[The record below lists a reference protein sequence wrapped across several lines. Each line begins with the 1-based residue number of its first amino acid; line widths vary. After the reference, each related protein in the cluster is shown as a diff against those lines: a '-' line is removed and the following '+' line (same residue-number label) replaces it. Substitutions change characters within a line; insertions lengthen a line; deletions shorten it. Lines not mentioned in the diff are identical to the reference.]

1 MRKRHVHD
9 LSSYAMFSSNA
20 GELTPLKITEMLPND
35 TFVGNS
41 EAVIRM
47 SALKRPV
54 MHPLKVKLFHF
65 FCPTR
70 LVWPEWEKFITQGKY
85 GSTPPVHP
93 YITIDSTDCLP
104 GSLLDR
110 MGVRAPSGGI
120 NTVNI
125 NAIPISMYNLIV
137 NKFFLDQDLG
147 SELARSDISGDRSA
161 VENIGGFQVNWKKD
175 YFNTARP
182 WAQKSPS
189 IPILNSIIPVNRF
202 SNAGQTLSKVSGTN
216 TASANGDVLI
226 NGGGLGSSALE
237 SVSIDLNN
245 THYANGAAA
254 GDVPDLRMRTA
265 LQRFFENRANDGS
278 RLIEYLRSS
287 FGANVRDNVLQ
298 NPELVNY
305 SEKTIQFSEVLQTA
319 EGTDPVGTL
328 RGHGQGG
335 LRSNNFKFYAQEHG
349 YFMTLMYI
357 MPEPMYVDSMERFWL
372 KDTFTEYF
380 QQELE
385 AIGEQSIYQG
395 ELNMQAVTN
404 TTKKDA
410 FGWGPRYGDYMRAL
424 HLISGT
430 FRSTD
435 LDWHMARL
443 SDASTLTLN
452 DTFVRFPPTDR
463 IFDDPT
469 APGYQIMS
477 YHKLIARR
485 NVKRHVKN
493 RIL

>member
-9 LSSYAMFSSNA
+9 LSNYSLLQANA
-20 GELTPLKITEMLPND
+20 GELTPLKVTEMLPND

-54 MHPLKVKLFHF
+54 MHPLKVKLFHY

-93 YITIDSTDCLP
+93 YITISSGDALP
-104 GSLLDR
+104 GSFLDR
-110 MGVRAPSGGI
+110 MGVKVPSSG
-120 NTVNI
+120 NLDI

-137 NKFFLDQDLG
+137 NKYHMDQDIG
-147 SELARSDISGDRSA
+147 TENARTDISGNRTGLEA
-161 VENIGGFQVNWKKD
+161 ITGFQVNWGKD
-175 YFNTARP
+175 YFTTARP

-189 IPILNSIIPVNRF
+189 IPILNSEIPINRYG
-202 SNAGQTLSKVSGTN
+202 NAGTWSAKNAGTN
-216 TASANGDVLI
+216 TNAI
-226 NGGGLGSSALE
+226 PSAL
-237 SVSIDLNN
+237 STDGAGNPQTTAANISFDPNN
-245 THYANGAAA
+245 TLYANGAAA

-265 LQRFFENRANDGS
+265 LQRFFENRSADGS

-298 NPELVNY
+298 NPELINY

-328 RGHGQGG
+328 RGHGVGG

-349 YFMTLMYI
+349 YFITLMYI
-357 MPEPMYVDSMERFWL
+357 MPECMYVNSMERYWL
-372 KDTFTEYF
+372 KNTFSEYF
-380 QQELE
+380 QQEFE
-385 AIGEQSIYQG
+385 AIGEQPIYQS
-395 ELNMQAVTN
+395 EINPVSTSNAN
-404 TTKKDA
+404 RKNPW
-410 FGWGPRYGDYMRAL
+410 GWTHRYDDYRRAL
-424 HLISGT
+424 HLISGQ
-430 FRSTD
+430 FRTTE

-443 SDASTLTLN
+443 SSETAVLN
-452 DTFVRFPPTDR
+452 DSFLRFPPTNR
-463 IFDDPT
+463 IFADDAPT
-469 APGYQIMS
+469 APFYQIMA
-477 YHKLIARR
+477 YHKLVARR
-485 NVKRHVKN
+485 NVKRNVKN